1 MNTIEINTGL
11 HGLKIWRQIYRERVA
26 LQIAAEARS
35 AINSC
40 RSVVETVTY
49 RGQAVYGINTGFG
62 RLAGTTI
69 PADALDI
76 LQSNVVLAHAI
87 GSGPLLSLPAT
98 RLVLAVKIAALA
110 QGYSGVRGDLVALM
124 VTKFNHDLLT
134 AVPSDRKST
143 SLNSSH

>member
-40 RSVVETVTY
+40 RSVVENVTN

-87 GSGPLLSLPAT
+87 GSGPLLSLHET
-98 RLVLAVKIAALA
+98 RLVMEFKISDLSP
-110 QGYSGVRGDLVALM
+110 GYFGLRGDL
-124 VTKFNHDLLT
+124 
-134 AVPSDRKST
+134 
-143 SLNSSH
+143 SH

>member
-40 RSVVETVTY
+40 RSVVENVTN
-49 RGQAVYGINTGFG
+49 RGQSVYGINTGFG

-76 LQSNVVLAHAI
+76 LQSNVVLAHAT
-87 GSGPLLSLPAT
+87 GSGPPLSLQEPRPVMAM
-98 RLVLAVKIAALA
+98 KIAALA
-110 QGYSGVRGDLVALM
+110 QGYSGVRGELVELKIGRAH
-124 VTKFNHDLLT
+124 V
-134 AVPSDRKST
+134 
-143 SLNSSH
+143 